1 MIASVELLRIRLRT
15 TNSKVVRR
23 TDLASWDFRLIPI
36 SLTKTCPDRIGDE
49 LRHHFTS
56 ETIDVAHWPGFV
68 RFYQHQQDWETV
80 IEVEFNVNLK

>member
-36 SLTKTCPDRIGDE
+36 SLTKTWAITLLCGII
-49 LRHHFTS
+49 S
-56 ETIDVAHWPGFV
+56 
-68 RFYQHQQDWETV
+68 
-80 IEVEFNVNLK
+80 NVTL